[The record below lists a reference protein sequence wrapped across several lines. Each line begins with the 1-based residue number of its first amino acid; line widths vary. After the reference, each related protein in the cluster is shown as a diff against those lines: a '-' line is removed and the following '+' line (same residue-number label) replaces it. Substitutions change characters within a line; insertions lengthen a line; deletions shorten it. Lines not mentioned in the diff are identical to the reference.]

1 MSWIDLFSLG
11 ISLVGCTWANCD
23 FLQLFLE
30 VQASCTRWRS
40 HKWILMPLLPPEK
53 EANRLTPADVQ
64 KAISPD
70 FKDSQKKINAHPK
83 SSFLQVLFDDSTIN
97 KFQEK
102 HSGWQQVML
111 FTFSN
116 NISTNCW
123 KTWERAWMPYRSWVT
138 AKVSWDVFLLTSLD
152 SNYIPNGQR

>member
-1 MSWIDLFSLG
+1 
-11 ISLVGCTWANCD
+11 
-23 FLQLFLE
+23 
-30 VQASCTRWRS
+30 
-40 HKWILMPLLPPEK
+40 MPLLPPEK

-116 NISTNCW
+116 NISTVEKRGREPECP
-123 KTWERAWMPYRSWVT
+123 TEVE
-138 AKVSWDVFLLTSLD
+138 SL
-152 SNYIPNGQR
+152 QRCLGMSSC